1 LAQGILS
8 GKYNKGIPEDSR
20 AAKPTGF
27 LQASQ
32 VTAERVEAA
41 RQLEEIANAR
51 HQTLAQMS
59 LAWVLSDPRVTSV
72 IIGTSSV
79 NQLMTNISAL
89 DNLDFSEAELKIID
103 EIVQKPTISF

>member
-1 LAQGILS
+1 
-8 GKYNKGIPEDSR
+8 
-20 AAKPTGF
+20 
-27 LQASQ
+27 
-32 VTAERVEAA
+32 
-41 RQLEEIANAR
+41 
-51 HQTLAQMS
+51 MS

-89 DNLDFSEAELKIID
+89 DNLDFSEEELKIID